1 MKAIL
6 EFDLDNPDKDDNME
20 FKMAVKASNYY
31 WALYDFKNAR
41 KTLEWELD
49 ASPDLDKYDALY
61 KTFDKFWAI
70 IEDHNITFEH

>member
-6 EFDLDNPDKDDNME
+6 EFDLDDPNKDDTMH
-20 FKMAVKASNYY
+20 FKMAVKANDYY

-41 KTLEWELD
+41 KNLEWEID
-49 ASPDLDKYDALY
+49 NNPDMNKYDVLY